1 MLYKSLLNIIIA
13 TFSLTAISTV
23 FSASSP
29 TTPSDMTCKEFL
41 DLNPKSMTPV
51 AFWIINQDTHYKK
64 GDTVDFQEVD
74 TLYTPKVIDMCKKS
88 PDKKISE
95 MKKEIEEATNKKSM

>member
-1 MLYKSLLNIIIA
+1 MIIA

-23 FSASSP
+23 FAASSP